1 MLSGSSLWWSHGIF
15 EARLQSVLQLGLCDT
30 RGKPWPAQSTVP
42 SFLYVED
49 LTWPKH
55 DMYVFRIYPSNK
67 FGNQTLQFTTWRH
80 IKKVRF
86 SVICYKDV
94 WESKV
99 FFRNLRSASIRG
111 LNSPYDRN
119 EGQSK
124 YFANSQHPKINSGNR
139 WDDHLH
145 SQAYDWLSTDW
156 GKLPIKPHSLHLMDV
171 PPRHFA
177 PPACFSEAK
186 IHLVISANS
195 THITQWRSVFKKG
208 KMKLIKRVL
217 NKFAWNHQEE
227 LGTGLWCLKDIK
239 IRNKGIHCQHKSS
252 LKRLNT
258 R

>member
-1 MLSGSSLWWSHGIF
+1 MTCI
-15 EARLQSVLQLGLCDT
+15 
-30 RGKPWPAQSTVP
+30 
-42 SFLYVED
+42 
-49 LTWPKH
+49 
-55 DMYVFRIYPSNK
+55 YVFRIYPPNLEDTSKRSN
-67 FGNQTLQFTTWRH
+67 FLW
-80 IKKVRF
+80 I
-86 SVICYKDV
+86 SYKDV
-94 WESKV
+94 WESSKV

-111 LNSPYDRN
+111 LNSPYDHN

-124 YFANSQHPKINSGNR
+124 YFANSQHPKIVGIVG
-139 WDDHLH
+139 DDHLH
-145 SQAYDWLSTDW
+145 SRAYDWLSTDG
-156 GKLPIKPHSLHLMDV
+156 GKLPIKPYSLHLMDV

-186 IHLVISANS
+186 VHLVISANS

-239 IRNKGIHCQHKSS
+239 IRNKGIHCQPKSS